1 MKNKRNLAYINELK
15 LLSLPTCL
23 GISYIRLQSI
33 LISSPV
39 SPPQKNK
46 GGALYCLAEGAMGN
60 EGVLIQ
66 LAQCWFPGLAIFNAK
81 I

>member
-39 SPPQKNK
+39 SPLKKIRVEHFIAWPR
-46 GGALYCLAEGAMGN
+46 
-60 EGVLIQ
+60 
-66 LAQCWFPGLAIFNAK
+66 AQWGTKVC
-81 I
+81 